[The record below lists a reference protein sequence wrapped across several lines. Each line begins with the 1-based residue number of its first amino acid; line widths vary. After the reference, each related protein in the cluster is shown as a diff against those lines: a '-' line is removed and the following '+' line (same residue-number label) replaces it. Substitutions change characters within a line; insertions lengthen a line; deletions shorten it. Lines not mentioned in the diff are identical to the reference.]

1 MAMVENIFTGWTKPR
16 ALACVRPTLAHK
28 PVAAGRCRPVWP
40 AARPPGGPPRDR
52 RAARRHGR
60 ADPACCQL
68 TQPMYGLSAARS
80 M

>member
-40 AARPPGGPPRDR
+40 AARPPGGPPSW
-52 RAARRHGR
+52 AR
-60 ADPACCQL
+60 
-68 TQPMYGLSAARS
+68 
-80 M
+80 